1 VGNGVRGV
9 AGDGFKDLVGG
20 AVDGG
25 AEEFIV
31 GAPTYAEFGGA
42 GPRFVVGGV
51 RGGG

>member
-1 VGNGVRGV
+1 MGDGVRGV